1 MVLGKLDC
9 SMQKNQAERL
19 SNISSKNKFK
29 MHYILNVRSET
40 IQVLEENMGS
50 MLLGISLSYIYFLDM
65 SSQAKET

>member
-1 MVLGKLDC
+1 
-9 SMQKNQAERL
+9 
-19 SNISSKNKFK
+19 